1 VDDQGGNLGVMPLVK
16 ALNLAEQKGCDLVE
30 VAPTA
35 QPPVCRLLDY
45 GKFRYEQNKKERKT
59 RKKVSELH
67 QIRLRPK
74 IEEHDMAFKV
84 EAVRRFLEEGH
95 KVRISVR
102 FRGREQAHPEL
113 GRAVLE
119 RVFKALGES
128 ARAESPAV
136 VEGRDMVVTIVPY
149 KVVVREAKPAPTAH
163 PPAAPPP
170 PAATPAAKAP

>member
-1 VDDQGGNLGVMPLVK
+1 MLVAMALG
-16 ALNLAEQKGCDLVE
+16 LAEQKGCDLVE

-45 GKFRYEQNKKERKT
+45 GKFRYEQAKKERKT
-59 RKKVSELH
+59 RKKTSELH

-74 IEEHDMAFKV
+74 IEEHDMEFKV
-84 EAVRRFLEEGH
+84 QAVKRFLEDGH

-119 RVFKALGES
+119 RVFKTLGES
-128 ARAESPAV
+128 ARAEAPAV
-136 VEGRDMVVTIVPY
+136 VEGRDMVVTLVPY
-149 KVVVREAKPAPTAH
+149 KVAAREVKPAEAKPAP
-163 PPAAPPP
+163 AATP
-170 PAATPAAKAP
+170 PAATSAGGTA

>member
-1 VDDQGGNLGVMPLVK
+1 MDDEGQNLGVMPLVK

-35 QPPVCRLLDY
+35 QPPVCRLMDY
-45 GKFRYEQNKKERKT
+45 GKFRYEQAKKDRKT
-59 RKKVSELH
+59 KKKVSELH

-84 EAVRRFLEEGH
+84 QAVKRFLEEGH

-119 RVFKALGES
+119 RVFTALGD
-128 ARAESPAV
+128 AAKAEAPAV
-136 VEGRDMVVTIVPY
+136 VEGRDMVVTLVPY
-149 KVVVREAKPAPTAH
+149 RPAVREAKPAPAVA
-163 PPAAPPP
+163 PPPP
-170 PAATPAAKAP
+170 PAAPTAASRAP

>member
-1 VDDQGGNLGVMPLVK
+1 MPLVR

-30 VAPTA
+30 VAPTG
-35 QPPVCRLLDY
+35 QPPVCRLMDY
-45 GKFRYEQNKKERKT
+45 GKFRYEQAKKDRKQ
-59 RKKVSELH
+59 RKKASELH

-74 IEEHDMAFKV
+74 IEEHDMEFKV
-84 EAVRRFLEEGH
+84 QAVKRFLEEGH

-128 ARAESPAV
+128 ARAEAPAV
-136 VEGRDMVVTIVPY
+136 IEGRDMVVTLVPY
-149 KVVVREAKPAPTAH
+149 KAVAKEARPA
-163 PPAAPPP
+163 PPAAPPAP
-170 PAATPAAKAP
+170 PAPTTAARMP